1 MIQSSLQGPEPQHVE
16 LWGPFWGKPLLCG
29 QGNLEQ
35 TVLLAEIDSTQTP
48 RNTVEFFTVTF
59 PEIKEFLQNPWWLSL
74 VLCPFVLGFVVLAFA

>member
-1 MIQSSLQGPEPQHVE
+1 MGTFQ
-16 LWGPFWGKPLLCG
+16 GKPPLCG

-59 PEIKEFLQNPWWLSL
+59 PEIKEFLQNPWWLGL
-74 VLCPFVLGFVVLAFA
+74 VLCPFVLGFVFLAFA